1 MNYSALI
8 KRAFQVTWRYKVLWV
23 FGILLALTSGGG
35 GGGGSNFQFPGRNGT
50 GGMPSV
56 WGMPNI
62 PGETWAAIAI
72 ACCCVLLVLL
82 VVGTIMRYVAT
93 AALFR
98 MVDQIEAGGDA
109 PTWRQGFRLGWSGR
123 TLRLFLLD
131 LLVGIVFFAVI
142 VVLIAL
148 AAAPLLGLLVDD
160 EVVKG
165 LSIAMTVGLAL
176 LVILI
181 LVVAGVIV
189 SVLLQFWQR
198 EIVLADRTVGQA
210 LASGFHMVRSR
221 LGNVAAMW
229 LLMCGIGLGYGI
241 LFFLVFIP
249 LILLAASVGAG
260 LGYALYWA
268 TRSIAWALIA
278 GLPPFLIIM
287 LVPTTFVHG
296 IYMVFQSSTWTLV
309 YRQIT
314 GGAGQPAGNG

>member
-50 GGMPSV
+50 GGMPRV

-62 PGETWAAIAI
+62 PGETWAAIAL
-72 ACCCVLLVLL
+72 ACCCTLLVLL
-82 VVGTIMRYVAT
+82 IVGTIVRYVAT

-109 PTWRQGFRLGWSGR
+109 PTWRQGFRLGWSSR

-142 VVLIAL
+142 VVLIGL

-160 EVVKG
+160 DVVKG
-165 LSIAMTVGLAL
+165 ISIAMTVGLAL
-176 LVILI
+176 LVIMVLI
-181 LVVAGVIV
+181 VAGVVV

-198 EIVLADRTVGQA
+198 EIVLADRSVGQA
-210 LASGFHMVRSR
+210 LTSGYQMVRSR

-229 LLMCGIGLGYGI
+229 LLMFAIGLGYGI
-241 LFFLVFIP
+241 LFLLVFIP
-249 LILLAASVGAG
+249 LMLLAFGVGAG
-260 LGYALYWA
+260 LGYALYSA
-268 TRSIAWALIA
+268 TQSIPWALIA
-278 GLPPFLIIM
+278 GLPPFVIIM
-287 LVPTTFVHG
+287 LVPTVFVQG
-296 IYMVFQSSTWTLV
+296 VYLVFQSSTWTLV
-309 YRQIT
+309 YRQIA
-314 GGAGQPAGNG
+314 GGTERHQP